1 MSRLRY
7 VRVHHTYV
15 AQTQVFM
22 DHRHLEQW
30 HTAQRKLHQYCF
42 MHPQLQMNESGIFAT
57 VSIQV
62 LEASSA
68 WPLPEIVTC
77 VVVCFVNASS
87 YHAALLEP
95 HSPFPEKNHC
105 GRFTGYAH
113 WRGNSLHMEIVSIG
127 LALPVYVSQSF
138 SCPEHQIPCP
148 VWRPCRVSAAPD
160 SDQLYKLRANSRP
173 ITRTKKCRPCS

>member
-1 MSRLRY
+1 
-7 VRVHHTYV
+7 
-15 AQTQVFM
+15 
-22 DHRHLEQW
+22 
-30 HTAQRKLHQYCF
+30 
-42 MHPQLQMNESGIFAT
+42 MNESGIFAT

-95 HSPFPEKNHC
+95 HSPFPEKSHC

-113 WRGNSLHMEIVSIG
+113 LAWQLLTLGNRVYWASLASVCEPIV
-127 LALPVYVSQSF
+127 
-138 SCPEHQIPCP
+138 
-148 VWRPCRVSAAPD
+148 
-160 SDQLYKLRANSRP
+160 
-173 ITRTKKCRPCS
+173 